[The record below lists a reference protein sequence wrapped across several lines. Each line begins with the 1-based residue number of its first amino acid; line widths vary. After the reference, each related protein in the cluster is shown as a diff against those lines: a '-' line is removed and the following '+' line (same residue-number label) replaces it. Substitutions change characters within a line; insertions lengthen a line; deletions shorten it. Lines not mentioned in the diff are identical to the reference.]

1 MSSYQPPVKHN
12 NVFSTVFNS
21 NDYDITSSSKTDPIL
36 FNDGRYLK
44 SSGLTVNSSAT
55 SNIFNSLVTNL
66 LQTKQNVDFFSSILF
81 SNSMTFDF
89 NINMIYYTEIS
100 SLLSSAVSFL
110 NIPLLS
116 QKSYIFT
123 FLIKPT
129 VNSKFY
135 IQPSNNVVSINGNS
149 IPVYGMSNVSLPP
162 SFNFIVQQ
170 ITILNTSLTNVP
182 NFTCL
187 TSVSAY

>member
-1 MSSYQPPVKHN
+1 MSSYQPPIKHN

-36 FNDGRYLK
+36 FNYSRYLK
-44 SSGLTVNSSAT
+44 SSGLTVNSNAT
-55 SNIFNSLVTNL
+55 SNIFNSLLTNS

-89 NINMIYYTEIS
+89 NINMIYYIEIS
-100 SLLSSAVSFL
+100 SSLSSAVSL
-110 NIPLLS
+110 VNIPLLS

-123 FLIKPT
+123 LLIKPT
-129 VNSKFY
+129 VNSKFF
-135 IQPSNNVVSINGNS
+135 IQPTNNVVSINGNS
-149 IPVYGMSNVSLPP
+149 IPLYGISNISLPP

-170 ITILNTSLTNVP
+170 ITILNTSSTNIP
-182 NFTCL
+182 NFIVL